1 MENRTM
7 VQHNGNTHNSDN
19 SQTQMQ
25 GSSECVSIYVSEL
38 EQTETQTKLSEG
50 NGICHWCGGM
60 YGELER
66 QSVSRMSR

>member
-1 MENRTM
+1 M
-7 VQHNGNTHNSDN
+7 VQHNGNTYNSDN

-25 GSSECVSIYVSEL
+25 GNLECISIYVSEL
-38 EQTETQTKLSEG
+38 EWMETQMELSEG
-50 NGICHWCGGM
+50 NGIYCQCGGI